1 MWNLPNTDIA
11 CKKKSRDRNVKFV
24 EKVAM
29 RRNVKLMRR
38 EKLEISTLLE
48 YNIFTR
54 WENSSARECN
64 GRKRERD
71 GKEDSMKRRW
81 GSLSPIYR
89 TSAPLGT
96 DRQLWLSPCSNS
108 PVVLRIS
115 RCFCSTSRC
124 SCSVAPSPFSSSRRA
139 RWFFCVLLRPFLP
152 QVFSPRLLP
161 SSFSVSGLD
170 INVAL
175 ISCPCF
181 HRLRV
186 LLFSF
191 RFSSPSPSRFASL
204 RLFPP
209 PPLLALPLSP
219 LPCFPRPYILRPV
232 VAFFWSL
239 FPGIELV
246 FLPARRQVRGWLEN
260 GENGRMGTRMRM
272 RGWGGGALSLERSRR
287 YVR

>member
-152 QVFSPRLLP
+152 QSFHRGFFLPLSQSADLISTSPWSPAPVSTVCACSSFLSDSPLLLPFDSLLSVSFRLLP
-161 SSFSVSGLD
+161 FSP
-170 INVAL
+170 
-175 ISCPCF
+175 CPSLLF
-181 HRLRV
+181 HASRV
-186 LLFSF
+186 LIY
-191 RFSSPSPSRFASL
+191 FA
-204 RLFPP
+204 R
-209 PPLLALPLSP
+209 
-219 LPCFPRPYILRPV
+219 
-232 VAFFWSL
+232 
-239 FPGIELV
+239 
-246 FLPARRQVRGWLEN
+246 
-260 GENGRMGTRMRM
+260 
-272 RGWGGGALSLERSRR
+272 
-287 YVR
+287 